1 MVPAIYSFHNVLAG
15 EKRWCV
21 AIITG
26 GNCFMSTMTPS
37 VINRLH
43 DMTIS
48 AGLGVINHVRKPFTI
63 NKGIKA
69 ATVVNI
75 ADITGIDILVAATTG
90 ACVLLSFLFVFK

>member
-1 MVPAIYSFHNVLAG
+1 MLDLSKWAKCAGKTKKHSIKLATNTAQTTQG
-15 EKRWCV
+15 IA
-21 AIITG
+21 AIISPIT
-26 GNCFMSTMTPS
+26 
-37 VINRLH
+37 
-43 DMTIS
+43 
-48 AGLGVINHVRKPFTI
+48 PFTI